1 MSNHYSAANL
11 KFPGDDARLDF
22 TDLFAFEATGDP
34 GKTILIMDVNPYT
47 SGMGAMPP
55 FLMKSEFHPDGVY
68 RINIDSDGDAHADAA
83 FTFVFSDLRDGMQT
97 GTAYFATGS
106 QARQAEPAGDV
117 LISATPVGFDAS
129 AEPVQAGPC
138 RLFVGVRSEPFFAD
152 ADGAFHGFKW
162 TGQDAFANRNILSI
176 ALEVPSEMLGAGP
189 EIGVWAAVSV
199 RRDGELVQVDRGG
212 HPTINPFVNPN
223 DVKDQF
229 NARQPADDVANYL
242 QPWSKLLEENGHT
255 PDEAAAAAR
264 IVLPDILRYDR
275 TRPAAY
281 PNGRAVTDDVF
292 SARFA
297 WLTNGKVSSDGLK
310 PHDDLLAEF
319 PYLGPPNLYPVG

>member
-138 RLFVGVRSEPFFAD
+138 RLFAGVRSEPFFAD
-152 ADGAFHGFKW
+152 ADGAFHGFQW

-199 RRDGELVQVDRGG
+199 RRHGELVQVDRGG